1 MKTNMNI
8 DTELEKLTS
17 IKPVEAPT
25 FLFTRIEQRIAE
37 ASRTSISPKIRFAVL
52 SSLLAL
58 AVVNIIVLSS
68 FAEETVSP
76 SGIRQLASEMN
87 LSSSNDLYE

>member
-17 IKPVEAPT
+17 IKPVEAPP

-68 FAEETVSP
+68 FAEETVPP